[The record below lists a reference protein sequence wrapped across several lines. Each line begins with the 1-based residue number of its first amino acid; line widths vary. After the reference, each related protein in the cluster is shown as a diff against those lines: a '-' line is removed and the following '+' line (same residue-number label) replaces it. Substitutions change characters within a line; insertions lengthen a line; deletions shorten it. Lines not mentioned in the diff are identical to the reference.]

1 MPSIG
6 SIIQVNSASSF
17 SLPNSSPINPWSG
30 NDFLIVETIIS
41 SAPYKMTQADVA
53 KKVGTKQSAI
63 ARLESGN
70 INPSLE
76 FLQRVAQVMGLS
88 VHLSRGA

>member
-1 MPSIG
+1 MSKWEDLEKELLADEATKREFDKLTPRYVVISE
-6 SIIQVNSASSF
+6 
-17 SLPNSSPINPWSG
+17 
-30 NDFLIVETIIS
+30 LIRARIK
-41 SAPYKMTQADVA
+41 YKMTQADIA

-88 VHLSRGA
+88 VHLSR

>member
-1 MPSIG
+1 MSKWEALEKELLSDPATKREFDKLTPRYGVISE
-6 SIIQVNSASSF
+6 
-17 SLPNSSPINPWSG
+17 
-30 NDFLIVETIIS
+30 LIKARIH
-41 SAPYKMTQADVA
+41 YKLTQADVA

-76 FLQRVAQVMGLS
+76 FLQRVARVMGLS
-88 VHLSRGA
+88 VHLSRGVRN

>member
-1 MPSIG
+1 MSKWENLEKELLSDPATKREFDKLTPRYAVISELIKAR
-6 SIIQVNSASSF
+6 IQ
-17 SLPNSSPINPWSG
+17 
-30 NDFLIVETIIS
+30 
-41 SAPYKMTQADVA
+41 YKMTQAQLA

-76 FLQRVAQVMGLS
+76 FLHRVAQVMGLS